1 MLKKSAKTMGNCLSK
16 EVACEKCQEY
26 KRRIEEY
33 ERRLEELER
42 RYQEALA
49 GREKALDVVEGLHLE
64 YMNSVIQDVDL

>member
-1 MLKKSAKTMGNCLSK
+1 MGNCLSK

-49 GREKALDVVEGLHLE
+49 GREEALDVVEELHLE
-64 YMNSVIQDVDL
+64 YVNSIAQEIALSACDEM